1 MNHEEIQLK
10 IGGQSNDMRMQ
21 RGALGSKITGMK
33 KCRPLSRRFLLLGL
47 ASLSLIPKRSLASD
61 VPRDLVERLNQL
73 LISVMQQAEELEY
86 AGRYSAL
93 APVLSQIF
101 NFPAMAKI
109 AIGRRHWQ
117 SFDEAQRETLVEAF
131 AKLSIATFAAR
142 FDGYSGE
149 RFEIGAVEQAP
160 RNTSL
165 IRNRLLRSDEE
176 PVSINYLA
184 RKYDGTWRLMDVYLA
199 DKYSEL
205 AIKRSEFGAVMKNE
219 GFDGLISAISKKI
232 AELEAG

>member
-1 MNHEEIQLK
+1 MK
-10 IGGQSNDMRMQ
+10 IRQSF
-21 RGALGSKITGMK
+21 
-33 KCRPLSRRFLLLGL
+33 SRRFVLLGL
-47 ASLSLIPKRSLASD
+47 ASLLLVPKPGLGSD
-61 VPRDLVERLNQL
+61 EPRDLVERLNQS
-73 LISVMQQAEELEY
+73 LISVMQRAEELGY

-93 APVLSQIF
+93 APVLSQVF

-117 SFDEAQRETLVEAF
+117 SFDGEQRATLVEAF
-131 AKLSIATFAAR
+131 TKLSIATFAAR

-149 RFEIGAVEQAP
+149 RFEIENIEPAP

-165 IRNRLLRSDEE
+165 IRNRLLRDDEE

-184 RKYDGTWRLMDVYLA
+184 RQYDGTWRLIDVFLA

-219 GFDGLISAISKKI
+219 GFDGLISAISAKI
-232 AELEAG
+232 AELETG